1 MSDSAANVGADD
13 VTRIGPYLI
22 QDVLGAGPHGT
33 VYLALHEERGRRCVL
48 KRLHKPAAG
57 GRPGEK
63 FGRIARVVVALAHPG
78 LADVSHMLLH
88 GGHVV
93 IVSEFVSGRTLTQV
107 IAEHGPLEPR
117 EVVSLARQICMGLQ
131 YAHQRCVYHTSLHP
145 GNVFLLPDGS
155 LKLTDLAIAA
165 LYGHSVGKRPAYLP
179 RQRAFLAPE
188 FRANGVI
195 HPPSDIYSLGMTL
208 YSALTGA
215 LILVERSGERADAGG
230 RFAYLEVG
238 DASRVR
244 EAQSGP
250 DLSRLPEG
258 VPEVLRHALATALA
272 TDPADRFGSVNA
284 FSAILRGAP
293 AAPIANRD
301 ARPTDE
307 VVTDAPA
314 PASAA
319 GVGPRSRVC
328 AACHRPVSP
337 AGRVCL
343 ACGLVQSDAPEMPAP
358 VSYFQ
363 DRGRKLLARHDLTGA
378 EKAYGRAIERDPDVA
393 ALHNELGDVLAV
405 ANRFA
410 DAAKS
415 YRRALKLDPT
425 DDDAWHD
432 LGLSLVALHRY
443 KEAARALNHAID
455 LTECDEVRLSARLH
469 LGVIAAEEGRQE
481 DAIALWRQVLAEDP
495 GLSAVRMA
503 LASTFASMRRYD
515 EAQEELRSVIS
526 VEPEN
531 SQAQNLMARVRERS
545 EVERLDT
552 DDSFG
557 VINDMGGGSTYL
569 GMGFDWGRWL

>member
-1 MSDSAANVGADD
+1 MSDSAANADD
-13 VTRIGPYLI
+13 ATRIGPYLI
-22 QDVLGAGPHGT
+22 EDVLGAGPHGT
-33 VYLALHEERGRRCVL
+33 AYLALHEERSRRCVL

-78 LADVSHMLLH
+78 LADVSDMLLH
-88 GGHVV
+88 GKHVA
-93 IVSEFVSGRTLTQV
+93 IISEFVSGRSLAQV

-188 FRANGVI
+188 FLAEGII

-215 LILVERSGERADAGG
+215 LILVERSGERADAAG

-244 EAQSGP
+244 ETQSGP

-258 VPEVLRHALATALA
+258 VPEVLRHVLATALA

-284 FSAILRGAP
+284 FSSVLRGVP

-301 ARPTDE
+301 AKPTDE
-307 VVTDAPA
+307 VVGFAPA
-314 PASAA
+314 P
-319 GVGPRSRVC
+319 GLGPRVRVC
-328 AACHRPVSP
+328 MACGRPVSP

-343 ACGLVQSDAPEMPAP
+343 ACGLVQSDAPEMAAP
-358 VSYFQ
+358 ISYFQ
-363 DRGRKLLARHDLTGA
+363 DRGRKLLAKRDLTGA

-405 ANRFA
+405 SNRFA

-432 LGLSLVALHRY
+432 MGLSLAALHRR
-443 KEAARALNHAID
+443 KEAARALHRAIE
-455 LTECDEVRLSARLH
+455 LTERDEVRLSARLH
-469 LGVIAAEEGRQE
+469 LGVIAADEGRHE
-481 DAIALWRQVLAEDP
+481 DAIALWQQVLAEDP

-503 LASTFASMRRYD
+503 LASTYASMRRYE
-515 EAQEELRSVIS
+515 EAQDELRSVIS

-531 SQAQNLMARVRERS
+531 SQAQNLMARVRERF
-545 EVERLDT
+545 EVERMDT
-552 DDSFG
+552 DDSIG
-557 VINDMGGGSTYL
+557 IINDMGGGSTYL